1 MRTSNKHRT
10 QTVPAILPSHAAA
23 RSTCVEHVS
32 MLAPLAQLRGGS
44 ATAPTTPG
52 PEGIGDPAALSWS
65 AVGSRDAGDDDI
77 SCHIEWPVALAD
89 GRNVSGGEAFT
100 QAISGLMEVH
110 GRDRAV
116 PRRLGLDVVA
126 AAAGNLGAVG
136 VLAALIARR
145 RGRRI
150 SRVVVSPVAAGL
162 LLISHHITTATCADR
177 WQPPAGDG
185 PGPPFPTSDG
195 HWVEIEA
202 LGAEQWFAFWQRLG
216 ADEALL
222 GASWL
227 TFAFR
232 QNTAMCALPP
242 ELHRATSTH
251 SLREVAAA
259 AEASAVAWC
268 RVRDYGQVVT
278 DMASTDSAPWALT
291 PYAGAASATGRGS
304 DQRPECN
311 ACAASAAL
319 PLEGLRVVELTT
331 RIQGPL
337 AGTLLRMLGAEV
349 TKVEPPGGDP
359 GREVPPLAGG
369 AGSAFVAYNHGKG
382 RVELDYKHQ
391 SGRATLT
398 DHIADADIFLHNLR
412 AGRAEELALGY
423 DDVARLNP
431 GLVYAHASGWGVDP
445 PPGLPQV
452 ATDPLV
458 QAHVAAGCGLNPAGE
473 APFPSRVTI
482 ADAFGGIVV
491 VEAIVGALSA
501 YLETGRG
508 ALVDTSL
515 LSSAL
520 AMQAPILRSYIAK
533 TELGRQAGRPIWTP
547 VDTPIRTSDGY
558 IVVEAPN
565 VETLQ
570 RLAEACGAHTSGDA
584 ASSLLSLI
592 CERLEQDQTREWERR
607 LVAAGVPC
615 AAVCMDLGGL
625 QADLRV
631 RDHLVSLDGACLAP
645 ASPWRFID

>member
-1 MRTSNKHRT
+1 MVSA
-10 QTVPAILPSHAAA
+10 VLPSHAAA
-23 RSTCVEHVS
+23 RLICADHVS
-32 MLAPLAQLRGGS
+32 MLAPQGQLRARP
-44 ATAPTTPG
+44 ATAPTTPM
-52 PEGIGDPAALSWS
+52 PEGTGDLAPLSWS
-65 AVGSRDAGDDDI
+65 AVASRDAGDNDI
-77 SCHIEWPVALAD
+77 SCRIEWPVALPD
-89 GRNVSGGEAFT
+89 KRNLSGGEAVT
-100 QAISGLMEVH
+100 QAICGLMEVH
-110 GRDRAV
+110 GREHAA

-126 AAAGNLGAVG
+126 AAAGDLGAVG

-150 SRVVVSPVAAGL
+150 SRVLVSPVAAGL

-177 WQPPAGDG
+177 WQPPSGDG

-216 ADEALL
+216 ADEGVV

-251 SLREVAAA
+251 SLLEVAAA
-259 AEASAVAWC
+259 ADASAVAWC

-278 DMASTDSAPWALT
+278 DVASTDSAPWVLR
-291 PYAGAASATGRGS
+291 PYAGAASATNRGS
-304 DQRPECN
+304 DRKRERN
-311 ACAASAAL
+311 ASAASAGL

-337 AGTLLRMLGAEV
+337 AGALLQMLGADV

-382 RVELDYKHQ
+382 RVELDYKHH

-398 DHIADADIFLHNLR
+398 DLIADADIFLHNLR
-412 AGRAEELALGY
+412 AGRAEDLALGY

-431 GLVYAHASGWGVDP
+431 ELVYAHASGWGIDP

-458 QAHVAAGCGLNPAGE
+458 QAHVATGCGLNPAGD

-491 VEAIVGALSA
+491 VEAIVGALAACS
-501 YLETGRG
+501 ETGRG
-508 ALVDTSL
+508 ARVDTSL
-515 LSSAL
+515 LSAAL
-520 AMQAPILRSYIAK
+520 AMQAPILQSYIAR
-533 TELGRQAGRPIWTP
+533 TELGRQAGRPIWTLL
-547 VDTPIRTSDGY
+547 DTPIRTSDGY
-558 IVVEAPN
+558 LVVEAPN
-565 VETLQ
+565 VEAVQ
-570 RLAEACGAHTSGDA
+570 RLAEACGAHTSSNA
-584 ASSLLSLI
+584 ASSLHSLI
-592 CERLEQDQTREWERR
+592 CERLEQDQTCEWERR
-607 LVAAGVPC
+607 LVDAGVPC
-615 AAVCMDLGGL
+615 AAVCTDLGGL
-625 QADLRV
+625 QADPHV
-631 RDHLVSLDGACLAP
+631 RNHLVSLDGACLAP
-645 ASPWRFID
+645 GSPWRFID